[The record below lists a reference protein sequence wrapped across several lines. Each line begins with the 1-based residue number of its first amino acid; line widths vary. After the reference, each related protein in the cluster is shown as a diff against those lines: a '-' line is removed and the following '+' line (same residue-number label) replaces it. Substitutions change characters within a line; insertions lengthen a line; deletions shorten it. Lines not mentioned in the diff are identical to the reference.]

1 MRLLEGDDS
10 DSPGRNKSRQYFEG
24 AGLSEANHSPDH
36 KSDHMDV
43 RPKEDYDEPWEWSA
57 KQSLLLQTQ
66 IETGNIPPHFLTNQS
81 QQANRTPQLSKR
93 TVTAA
98 SSQGGGGEGAA
109 ASPDQED
116 GGLKPGASKEK
127 MDVVED
133 THYEVTTRPPDDPGE
148 DNEGYTHLREEFG
161 TIGPTPPDSLGRNST
176 AASTNNSTAQQEKQQ
191 SKEDASK
198 VGNYEEPWDLQSKQK
213 ELEEKMR
220 AASDRAS
227 KGGVDTGSPPHNAD
241 PRAQEGY
248 EKPWDWKP
256 HKKDDRTLEG
266 MATISLPFALAFCK
280 KHYCRVYC
288 GVFSIT
294 NLTISSQSCNFHS
307 YLCIISYHFQDNTL
321 NVVVY
326 ITLDILNT
334 SHFEHPS
341 LYALKIVQF
350 KNT

>member
-24 AGLSEANHSPDH
+24 AGLSETNHSPDH

-57 KQSLLLQTQ
+57 KQSLIIQSH

-93 TVTAA
+93 TVAA
-98 SSQGGGGEGAA
+98 SSQGGGDGAA

-116 GGLKPGASKEK
+116 RELEPGAPKDK
-127 MDVVED
+127 MDVAED
-133 THYEVTTRPPDDPGE
+133 AHYEVTTRPPDDPGE

-161 TIGPTPPDSLGRNST
+161 TIGPTPPDSLTRNST
-176 AASTNNSTAQQEKQQ
+176 TASATSSSAQQEKQQ
-191 SKEDASK
+191 SKEDSSK
-198 VGNYEEPWDLQSKQK
+198 VGNYEEPWDLQSKQR
-213 ELEEKMR
+213 ELEEKMK

-227 KGGVDTGSPPHNAD
+227 KGGGGVDTGSPPHNAD

-256 HKKDDRTLEG
+256 DKKDDRTLEG
-266 MATISLPFALAFCK
+266 MALISP
-280 KHYCRVYC
+280 H
-288 GVFSIT
+288 
-294 NLTISSQSCNFHS
+294 LTLGFRNNIVSC
-307 YLCIISYHFQDNTL
+307 
-321 NVVVY
+321 VVVVSY
-326 ITLDILNT
+326 T
-334 SHFEHPS
+334 SH
-341 LYALKIVQF
+341 
-350 KNT
+350 T